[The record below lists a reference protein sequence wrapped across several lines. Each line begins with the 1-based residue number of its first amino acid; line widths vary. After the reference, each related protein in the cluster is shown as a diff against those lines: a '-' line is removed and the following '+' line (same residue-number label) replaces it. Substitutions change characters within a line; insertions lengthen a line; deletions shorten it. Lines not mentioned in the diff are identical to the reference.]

1 MRVGV
6 YLSEYLP
13 AAGGKHTYEHE
24 VFRCLVKL
32 AAESKHKFVLW
43 GFNDEPPK
51 GLWSPSMEYVSLR
64 FPSGQTLNSKPGRGL
79 IRFAQKVHR
88 RLTKWRDGKRYERL
102 IRESGIEFVWNV
114 GNVTSL
120 TMDLPYITVV
130 FDLQHRL
137 QCYFPE
143 VSMAGEWRK
152 REERLGI
159 LLRRASAI
167 ITGTE
172 AGKAEIEHFYQ
183 VPAERIRVLPHPTPQ
198 FALEATEGD
207 SQHVLAKYNLPRGY
221 LFYPA
226 QFWPHKNHACLLH
239 ALRCL
244 RDNHGLTLPMVFIGS
259 DKGNQRY
266 IRQLVEEFDLSSQ
279 VHFLGF
285 VPQADLP
292 LLYREALALTFLS
305 FFGPDNL
312 PPLEAFA
319 LGCPVIAAEVSGA
332 REQLGEAAL
341 LVDPK
346 DANQVALAVKSIHD
360 NASLRQSLIQRGRA
374 QIAGRTGEN
383 YVRGVFSILDE
394 FEPIRR
400 CWSNHEPFRLLH

>member
-1 MRVGV
+1 MRIGV
-6 YLSEYLP
+6 YMSDYQPE
-13 AAGGKHTYEHE
+13 AGGKHTYEHE

-32 AAESKHKFVLW
+32 AAESKHKFVFW
-43 GFNDEPPK
+43 GFNDEPPN
-51 GLWSPSMEYVSLR
+51 GMSSPSIEYVPLWLHAGQAQKSRLR
-64 FPSGQTLNSKPGRGL
+64 RRLTRV
-79 IRFAQKVHR
+79 AQKVRR
-88 RLTKWRDGKRYERL
+88 RLTKAWEERRYERL
-102 IRESGIEFVWNV
+102 IRESGIDFVWNL
-114 GNVTSL
+114 GNVTCL
-120 TMDLPYITVV
+120 TMDIPYITVL

-137 QCYFPE
+137 QSYFPE

-152 REERLGI
+152 REERLGT

-172 AGKAEIEHFYQ
+172 TGKAEIERFYQ
-183 VPAERIRVLPHPTPQ
+183 VPGWRIRVLPQPTPH
-198 FALEATEGD
+198 FALDAAEGD
-207 SQHVLAKYNLPRGY
+207 GQHVLAKYNLSPGY

-226 QFWPHKNHACLLH
+226 QFWPHKNHACLLQ

-244 RDNHGLTLPMVFIGS
+244 RDNHGLALAMVFVGS
-259 DKGNQRY
+259 DKGNQQY
-266 IRQLVEEFDLSSQ
+266 IRQLTKEFDLARQ

-285 VPQADLP
+285 VSQADLP
-292 LLYREALALTFLS
+292 FLYRQALALTFLS

-319 LGCPVIAAEVSGA
+319 LGCPVIAADVSGA

-346 DANQVALAVKSIHD
+346 DATQLAVTVKSLHD
-360 NASLRQSLIQRGRA
+360 DASLRQSLIQRGRA
-374 QIAGRTGEN
+374 QIAGRTGED

-400 CWSNHEPFRLLH
+400 CWSSREPFRLL